1 MTTDKNVALK
11 IIIPTPSIKFPQGR
25 VPKAIPKLAKRF
37 GTKFI
42 IAEAVPTFSFAL
54 FKRTSIPK
62 GRATVP
68 ITLKGKKQIKNDHAE
83 KCPGNKTASPLTIA
97 TQKQICISR
106 LLEKCFL
113 SCM

>member
-54 FKRTSIPK
+54 FKRTSMPK
-62 GRATVP
+62 GLITVP
-68 ITLKGKKQIKNDHAE
+68 ITLKGRKQIKNVHAA
-83 KCPGNKTASPLTIA
+83 KCPGIKTASPLKNA
-97 TQKQICISR
+97 TAKQICISR
-106 LLEKCFL
+106 LFEKCFFN
-113 SCM
+113 CM